1 VGEGDDIRQSLA
13 ALHSRLERLETA
25 VEATSKQIS
34 LLPAQVRTMGLK
46 LDGVATSIA
55 EPRYRDVL
63 LGLLAVYDLV
73 DQILRGLQGMKG
85 TGDEAHAEHRR
96 NYDVLRLHL
105 LQVLAANGLTEIP
118 ASDVFDPTQ
127 HRAVQ
132 RVPTADRGLDGQV
145 REVVRRGFRTERAV
159 LRYAEVVVYRYAS
172 DACCG
177 EMPQT

>member
-1 VGEGDDIRQSLA
+1 
-13 ALHSRLERLETA
+13 
-25 VEATSKQIS
+25 
-34 LLPAQVRTMGLK
+34 
-46 LDGVATSIA
+46 
-55 EPRYRDVL
+55 
-63 LGLLAVYDLV
+63 
-73 DQILRGLQGMKG
+73 
-85 TGDEAHAEHRR
+85 
-96 NYDVLRLHL
+96 LHL